1 MGINLPLAD
10 FAVNYGVFMVIG
22 FLGTLHCFLGGDS
35 RPLRVP
41 ELGLLLWPL
50 VPLAYAI
57 FPLFVTRTI
66 FGNTLFASIAL
77 RIWQIQPGLHIL
89 IMVLGISALPA

>member
-57 FPLFVTRTI
+57 LPLFVTRTI

-77 RIWQIQPGLHIL
+77 RIWQIPPGLHML
-89 IMVLGISALPA
+89 IMALGINALPA